1 MTGSP
6 TCGYFGSWGAPREL
20 LSARMYFCHS
30 HTHCVPKGELVKSS
44 IMWEECEFRWGSL
57 KTNNPP
63 FVLIITGRLGL
74 PFFWNR
80 SISWCC
86 WWWLCLLK
94 SCLDSKYC
102 LRLGNCLSK
111 ENGVERGGGGLWKS
125 NTICLFSCGGKHPQG
140 DSGSGYYSIQQ
151 IVSTRNFIIE
161 LQTNQE

>member
-6 TCGYFGSWGAPREL
+6 TCGYFGSWGAPGEL

-30 HTHCVPKGELVKSS
+30 HTHCVPKGHARQVKHHERSVSS
-44 IMWEECEFRWGSL
+44 DEVVLRPMTPL
-57 KTNNPP
+57 L
-63 FVLIITGRLGL
+63 LIITGRLGL
-74 PFFWNR
+74 LFFWNG